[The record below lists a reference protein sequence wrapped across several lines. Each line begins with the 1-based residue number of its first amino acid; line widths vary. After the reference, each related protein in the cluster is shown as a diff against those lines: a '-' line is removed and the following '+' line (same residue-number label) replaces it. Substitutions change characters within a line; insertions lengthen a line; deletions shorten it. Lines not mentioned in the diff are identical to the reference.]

1 MPKVGGKQFPYTEKG
16 KQAAKKYAGTMKK
29 KKKAKGY

>member
-1 MPKVGGKQFPYTEKG
+1 EKG

-29 KKKAKGY
+29 KKKGKGVLVCRMENRVLTS